1 MRASIRREGRIAR
14 RAEEVWAVVGRPELV
29 HLWFPGITSCSFD
42 GTTRTITTATDQT
55 MVEHIITNDPLQRRL
70 QYRFDSPLFKDHL
83 ATVDVI
89 DLGDGTSLVLY
100 ATDADPATMAL
111 VISGGTG
118 GAIDELRNQMESG
131 SGPALDALSDA
142 SHNQGGPL

>member
-14 RAEEVWAVVGRPELV
+14 PADDVWAVIGRPELL
-29 HLWFPGITSCSFD
+29 HLWFPGITACTVD
-42 GTTRTITTATDQT
+42 GDRRVITTGTG
-55 MVEHIITNDPLQRRL
+55 VEMPEEILTNDPLQRRF
-70 QYRFDSPLFKDHL
+70 QYRITSPLVREHL
-83 ATVDVI
+83 ATIDVV

-118 GAIDELRNQMESG
+118 GAIDELRRQLESDE
-131 SGPALDALSDA
+131 GPALDAVR
-142 SHNQGGPL
+142 GGSA